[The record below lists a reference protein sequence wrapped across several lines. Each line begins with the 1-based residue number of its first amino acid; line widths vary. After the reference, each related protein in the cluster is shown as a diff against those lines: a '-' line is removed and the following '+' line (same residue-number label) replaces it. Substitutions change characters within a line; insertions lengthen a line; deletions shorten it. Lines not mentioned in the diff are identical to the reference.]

1 MSCMESPLSPLNDS
15 HEKLV
20 YARVTSENLSAKFKV
35 PIERERE
42 MENGDVRSEV
52 QHKKTSLHRV
62 EAFTPSSDQ
71 SYVN

>member
-1 MSCMESPLSPLNDS
+1 MSYITGPLSPLNDS

-35 PIERERE
+35 PIERE